1 MITKEELTNRLR
13 HCNETDLE
21 DNMVGAAIFIN
32 PDKTQHAAIFLR
44 YKGDS
49 KLFHFT
55 GKSVIIEDVSGMEDY
70 YLKNLDFLPA
80 ILLPAFITQ
89 SELILE
95 KAQPEFGY
103 FYEGSIYDENGDF
116 ISPNDAPEYM
126 TCVGF
131 CLNVIK
137 GFLSDQDFFQY
148 EDWDEKSLVGKMEH
162 VESFLS
168 KVKESYPHIKLDDF
182 KANLRR
188 ILPIEYVAGAFSK
201 DIPVRKDF
209 TDGIT
214 ENLQKSL
221 NEKKVA

>member
-1 MITKEELTNRLR
+1 VITKEELTKALR
-13 HCNETDLE
+13 HCEEADLE
-21 DNMVGAAIFIN
+21 ENMVGAAILIN
-32 PDKTQHAAIFLR
+32 PDDTQHAAIFVR
-44 YKGDS
+44 YNGDS

-55 GKSVIIEDVSGMEDY
+55 GKSVIIEDVSGTEDY
-70 YLKNLDFLPA
+70 YFKNLDFLPA
-80 ILLPAFITQ
+80 VLLPAFMAQ

-103 FYEGSIYDENGDF
+103 FYDGSLYDSNGDF

-137 GFLSDQDFFQY
+137 GFLSDEDFFQFD
-148 EDWDEKSLVGKMEH
+148 DWDERSMGGKMEH
-162 VESFLS
+162 VESFLL
-168 KVKESYPHIKLDDF
+168 KVKESYPEITLEDF

-188 ILPIEYVAGAFSK
+188 IQPLEYVAGAFSK
-201 DIPVRKDF
+201 NIPVRKDF
-209 TDGIT
+209 TDGII